1 MANEISTQISLNIK
15 TALGARLDRSE
26 VKKIDMSG
34 ESVLQTT
41 QLVGTSNE
49 SLDMTNSEL
58 GTPGYV
64 FIKNLDT
71 INYCSIGL
79 TSSYTIKLKA
89 GEICLFRAAADLYAA
104 FNTSSGYLEI
114 IVVED

>member
-26 VKKIDMSG
+26 VKKVNMTG
-34 ESVLQTT
+34 ESILQTT
-41 QLVGTSNE
+41 QFVEASNVA
-49 SLDMTNSEL
+49 LDMANTEL

-64 FIKNLDT
+64 FIKNLDST
-71 INYCSIGL
+71 NYCRIGL

-89 GEICLFRAAADLYAA
+89 GEFCLFRAAADLYASFDTA
-104 FNTSSGYLEI
+104 AGYLEI
-114 IVVED
+114 IEIED

>member
-1 MANEISTQISLNIK
+1 MANEINTQISLNIK

-26 VKKIDMSG
+26 VKKIDMTG

-41 QLVGTSNE
+41 QLVEASNVA
-49 SLDMTNSEL
+49 LDMSNTEL

-64 FIKNLDT
+64 FIKNLDAT
-71 INYCSIGL
+71 NYCSIGL
-79 TSSYTIKLKA
+79 TGSYTIKLKA
-89 GEICLFRAAADLYAA
+89 GEFCLFRAAADLFAA
-104 FNTSSGYLEI
+104 FDTAPGYLEI

>member
-1 MANEISTQISLNIK
+1 MANEIKANVSLSVK
-15 TALGARLDRSE
+15 TALGAKLDRFES
-26 VKKIDMSG
+26 KSINMTG
-34 ESVLQTT
+34 ESILQTT
-41 QLVGTSNE
+41 QLVEASNVT
-49 SLDMTNSEL
+49 LDMTNTEL

-64 FIKNLDT
+64 FIRNMDPT
-71 INYCSIGL
+71 NYCSIGL

-89 GEICLFRAAADLYAA
+89 GEFCLFRAAADLYAA

>member
-15 TALGARLDRSE
+15 TALGAKLDRSE
-26 VKKIDMSG
+26 SKKIDMSG

-49 SLDMTNSEL
+49 TLDMTNAEL

-64 FIKNLDT
+64 FIKNLDPT
-71 INYCSIGL
+71 NYCSIGL
-79 TSSYTIKLKA
+79 SSSYTIKLKA

>member
-26 VKKIDMSG
+26 VKKIDMTG

-41 QLVGTSNE
+41 QLVGTGNE
-49 SLDMTNSEL
+49 SLDMANAEL

-64 FIKNLDT
+64 FIKNLDAT
-71 INYCSIGL
+71 NFCRIGL
-79 TSSYTIKLKA
+79 TGSYTIKLKA
-89 GEICLFRAAADLYAA
+89 GEFCLFRAAADLFAA
-104 FNTSSGYLEI
+104 FNTAPGYLEI

>member
-26 VKKIDMSG
+26 VKKIDMAG

-49 SLDMTNSEL
+49 TLDMTNSEL

-71 INYCSIGL
+71 TNYCEIGL

-89 GEICLFRAAADLYAA
+89 GEICLFRAAADLYGR